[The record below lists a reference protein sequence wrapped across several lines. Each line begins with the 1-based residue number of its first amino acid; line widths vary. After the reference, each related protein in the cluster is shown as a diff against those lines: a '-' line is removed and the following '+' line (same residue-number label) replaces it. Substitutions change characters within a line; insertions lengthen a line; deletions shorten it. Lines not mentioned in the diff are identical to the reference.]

1 MIVIPPGSLTWPL
14 KTYHPKRKVVF
25 QPSFFRGYVKLRGCI
40 SSNFQ
45 IHNVPKIC
53 KSEKPASHF
62 VEVFGS
68 DLKICRL
75 MQPSFRSLATSPTS
89 FTAIYQNHQ
98 KDWLIKK
105 GNRTTR
111 NFQRYCVN
119 ISYPYHLPLPCDI
132 YVIRTNI
139 RTGFP
144 DSQPV
149 VEALLMLVVLGHVCS
164 QNEVDDSPA
173 NVVLQIHC
181 L

>member
-1 MIVIPPGSLTWPL
+1 MKCIV
-14 KTYHPKRKVVF
+14 
-25 QPSFFRGYVKLRGCI
+25 I

-45 IHNVPKIC
+45 FIMCKDC
-53 KSEKPASHF
+53 KSEKLPVF

-68 DLKICRL
+68 DLKIRRL

-98 KDWLIKK
+98 NDWLIYR

-119 ISYPYHLPLPCDI
+119 ISYLYHLPLTCDM

-181 L
+181 LQTTLWKKVVLQLGKPIVSCILTVKQ